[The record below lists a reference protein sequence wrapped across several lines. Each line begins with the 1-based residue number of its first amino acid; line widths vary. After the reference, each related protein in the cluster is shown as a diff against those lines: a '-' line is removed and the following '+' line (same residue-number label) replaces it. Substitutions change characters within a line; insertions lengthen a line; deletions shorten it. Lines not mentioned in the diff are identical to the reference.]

1 MKKQKFKKWLG
12 VISSTLSNT
21 VGTMARNLQGDMTPN
36 TCQSVAGEL
45 EKLEHAKD
53 ELKQYRADLSGGLDL
68 AHEIASGK
76 GQINAKVCALHSEFE
91 AACKSSDYERM
102 GINKH
107 FIEVYS
113 TTSIRT
119 YIQPKNLKK
128 IDILRKRYDGA
139 LKNVPNLVK
148 EFISSKFQECD
159 NLFRI
164 LSTLRN
170 ANKCCSPKLNDLVD
184 LYADTRK
191 SLTKELNE
199 AVEAMRENVS
209 KNSCYDDIVG
219 NMSVLNG
226 HLGRALKDHVIDSD
240 LTFNSAAQ
248 LNEWREEKRKMDCD
262 MEFDGSDANDK
273 LKQWKSLMDGL
284 DPSATFTFTRITRQW
299 YSGTTYR
306 EKCRE
311 IARKIDDRFAN
322 GKKSLNDENHS
333 LLYECIQVLDL
344 IDFHVGKH
352 VDGAGDM
359 SRKLRELAVESFLA
373 LCKRAQNALQSAE
386 RKMQFEGML
395 DNYRGFV
402 LNVPC
407 VVESEECQKAFSLTN
422 QLVHAALESDIK
434 DITLMLAES
443 AYDKLK
449 QKIQNARKFGAFI
462 ADRYTLLKEEISL
475 SEHTNGE
482 DPWLEKIIN
491 ICHEHFSSGRSF
503 GSLKYFAIL
512 ELPPSANESDIKK
525 AYKRLAKKYHPDK
538 TGSNDSSESF
548 RTVTEAKDK
557 LLGVLSSRDEY
568 ERPFSAL
575 IKQIGT
581 SLRKVVKSHLE
592 EQHYERVEKILFRLN
607 DLKSLKTLVTPS
619 LDYLEITQDIHKL
632 VKSHVQQVKTTVGSH
647 WSSKNYSALND
658 TITDLKLM
666 EERFKSYDNIFPSS
680 WDEGIVKQVEQ
691 EIESLGCRARGYL
704 SSQNSIKQ
712 HIDEFRLCFLEM
724 GHVLVELPLFKD
736 LTKVTMCNVLETCLG
751 SEWGYSFLFEFGLGL
766 QRFNNGSD
774 QDNHVAQILVAEF
787 SHFKEVMTMVWNE
800 ETAQKPVEDTVHGI
814 KGFLRVAGKKS
825 DLPVDKDQLLQS
837 FKKFDGE
844 YKKLLGEYI
853 VPEADLKALVYKTVA
868 LAEKLH
874 PIDFTSWDD
883 KVKEQIPCILA
894 GVFTVFTVL
903 KSGASYNRLES
914 TANSGEKLLMKP
926 HNIQVLTL
934 LTLFGCG
941 SSSQTGLDS
950 QLMQIRTGEGKSMI
964 LGAAA
969 VVIALLGF
977 RVRCV
982 CYSEYLSG
990 RDFSLFQDVFDI
1002 FSVTEFVKYCKITTL
1017 SEDNTAAKGDIR
1029 NLTKDLIR
1037 GKLEQASVSKRSN
1050 FGIENKT
1057 SRSLPQDIGH
1067 SSESRLQSGTSSSEE
1082 EVVHTDRRGSS
1093 SEKSKKS
1100 PRRSKRLDNNGSTRV
1115 RNPSNI
1121 SSAIDRSGSSS
1132 EKSKQSPKRSK
1143 QNNKNGST
1151 RGHNSSNITSAT
1163 SVTKSLSRNEIL
1175 LVDEVDVF
1183 FGADFYGQTYNQV
1196 AQLREPEIADIL
1208 NHIWITNK
1216 SNNKRQRLADIKSL
1230 PAYSQLLAKM
1240 SRFKFLIDAEI
1251 SLMIDQV
1258 RKVDEEPYF
1267 LDRENDR
1274 IGYRVMD
1281 SISYEATY
1289 GYRTVFAYLQEA
1301 DRGTLKHRDST
1312 LDNALVMPVS
1322 CGQFS
1327 YSEITPV
1334 RILGVSGT
1342 LSALGKYEYNVLSKY
1357 GVQTFMY
1364 VPSVYGE
1371 SNFQFDK
1378 AGDGIRIDTSKS
1390 DYFHSITDQIKTLTK
1405 QKRSVIVFFRDD
1417 SRLKEFTKSPFYRK
1431 LDRHKKLLTE
1441 DMTTGDKEFVIS
1453 KAATAGQITITSAI
1467 FGRGTDFF
1475 CKDETVQK
1483 NGGVHVIQAFLSEE
1497 QSEEIQIQG
1506 RTARQGKKGSY
1517 QLILLDSDLEDR
1529 FGLTKG
1535 MKDNIAKE
1543 SWYQELCN
1551 ARDKFRKNCCD
1562 AIEENLADA
1571 TQKDQATHLYFDSL
1585 LVKDEETATKAFKE
1599 IYTSFKKGSMPSS
1612 IELDLAFIV
1621 DTTGSMAPYAPTVV
1635 NTVTNMLKGTDSI
1648 TEKLKTKFPEIEFQL
1663 RVGIM
1668 GYRDIDDDA
1677 QFTESVFKEHCHFTN
1692 NIDSATRFVESI
1704 TQGSSGG
1711 GDLAEDHIGA
1721 IDRCTKWD
1729 SKYDWTSPIKF
1740 MLLLTDAPA
1749 HGMVPRGSQGVTNVD
1764 NYSILHPDGLTAKSV
1779 IDSLIKKEIDLFI
1792 CSFNPNATAVTEE
1805 VLSNLYMNHRD
1816 NTEQREII
1824 SIPMVPANSELVAAN
1839 HHRKTD
1845 LIGAHG
1851 KHIIFV
1857 LDMSGSMSTSW
1868 SGVVAAYNQY
1878 LARRIQS
1885 QNQSDLVSVV
1895 QFDHSAMISVSK
1907 VPINQAPDNL
1917 SYSGGGTSFFPAALS
1932 AFALASD
1939 TPRTNVPV
1947 VVFMSDG
1954 GTNDASAAAGTFA
1967 QLNSNIRQSHGSDLE
1982 LHVIAFGSGA
1992 STSQLQQIASSS
2004 RNSKLHT
2011 SANTAELTNIF
2022 VEIAGSSNVT
2032 EMLEAEIGKRIS
2044 EAVSDRLSLEYIA

>member
-1 MKKQKFKKWLG
+1 VKKQKFKKWLG

-21 VGTMARNLQGDMTPN
+21 VGTMARNLEGDMTLN
-36 TCQSVAGEL
+36 TCESAAREL
-45 EKLEHAKD
+45 EKLKHAKD
-53 ELKQYRADLSGGLDL
+53 ELKQYQADLSGGLDL
-68 AHEIASGK
+68 AQEIASGK
-76 GQINAKVCALHSEFE
+76 SQINAKMSALLSEFE
-91 AACKSSDYERM
+91 AAYKSSDYERM
-102 GINKH
+102 GINTH
-107 FIEVYS
+107 FIEVYT

-119 YIQPKNLKK
+119 YIQRNNLKR
-128 IDILRKRYDGA
+128 INSFRQRYNGA
-139 LKNVPNLVK
+139 LKKVPMVMGK
-148 EFISSKFQECD
+148 FINSKFQESK

-164 LSTLRN
+164 LSTLKN
-170 ANKCCSPKLNDLVD
+170 ANECCSPKLNALAD
-184 LYADTRK
+184 LYAVTRK
-191 SLTKELNE
+191 NLTKELNE
-199 AVEAMRENVS
+199 AVQAMRDNVS
-209 KNSCYDDIVG
+209 NNGCYDDIVG
-219 NMSVLNG
+219 IMSTLNS
-226 HLGRALKDHVIDSD
+226 HLGQDLKDHVIDSD

-248 LNEWREEKRKMDCD
+248 LNEWREEKRERDRD
-262 MEFDGSDANDK
+262 MEFDGRDANEK
-273 LKQWKSLMDGL
+273 LKQWKKLMDDL
-284 DPSATFTFTRITRQW
+284 DPSATFTLTRISRQW
-299 YSGTTYR
+299 YSGTTYS
-306 EKCRE
+306 EKCSE
-311 IARKIDDRFAN
+311 IGRKIADRFAN
-322 GKKSLNDENHS
+322 GKKSLNDKNHS

-344 IDFHVGKH
+344 IDCHVGKH
-352 VDGAGDM
+352 VDGAGDL
-359 SRKLRELAVESFLA
+359 SRKLKELAVESFLA
-373 LCKRAQNALQSAE
+373 LCKRAQNALQSE

-395 DNYRGFV
+395 DNYRGFL
-402 LNVPC
+402 LNVPF
-407 VVESEECQKAFSLTN
+407 VVENQECQKAFSLTN

-434 DITLMLAES
+434 DITFMLEES
-443 AYDKLK
+443 TFDKLK

-475 SEHTNGE
+475 SKHTNGE
-482 DPWLEKIIN
+482 DPWLEKIFN

-525 AYKRLAKKYHPDK
+525 VFKRLAKKYHPDK
-538 TGSNDSSESF
+538 TGSNDSSELF
-548 RTVTEAKDK
+548 RTVTEAKNK
-557 LLGVLSSRDEY
+557 LLGVVSSRDEY

-581 SLRKVVKSHLE
+581 SLRKVVQSHLHE
-592 EQHYERVEKILFRLN
+592 EHYEPVEKVLFRLN
-607 DLKSLKTLVTPS
+607 DLKSLKSLVTPS
-619 LDYLEITQDIHKL
+619 LDHHEITQDIHKL

-666 EERFKSYDNIFPSS
+666 EEKFKSYDDIFPSS

-691 EIESLGCRARGYL
+691 EIESLGRRAREYL
-704 SSQNSIKQ
+704 SSQNSIKL
-712 HIDEFRLCFLEM
+712 HTDEFRLCFLKM

-736 LTKVTMCNVLETCLG
+736 LTKAIMCSVLETCLG

-766 QRFNNGSD
+766 QRSNENGSD

-800 ETAQKPVEDTVHGI
+800 ETSQKPAEDTVHDI
-814 KGFLRVAGKKS
+814 KGFLRIAGKKS

-883 KVKEQIPCILA
+883 KVKKQIPCILA

-914 TANSGEKLLMKP
+914 TADSGLDMGENLLMKP

-990 RDFSLFQDVFDI
+990 RDFNLFRDVFDI
-1002 FSVTEFVKYCKITTL
+1002 FSVTEFVKYSKITTL

-1037 GKLEQASVSKRSN
+1037 GKLELASVSKRN
-1050 FGIENKT
+1050 NVGIGHF
-1057 SRSLPQDIGH
+1057 PQDIVHH
-1067 SSESRLQSGTSSSEE
+1067 SDGRLRSGTSSFEE
-1082 EVVHTDRRGSS
+1082 DVVHIDIRRAS

-1100 PRRSKRLDNNGSTRV
+1100 PRRSKR
-1115 RNPSNI
+1115 
-1121 SSAIDRSGSSS
+1121 
-1132 EKSKQSPKRSK
+1132 
-1143 QNNKNGST
+1143 NNKNGCT
-1151 RGHNSSNITSAT
+1151 RAQNSSTISSATSAT
-1163 SVTKSLSRNEIL
+1163 KSLLRNEIL

-1208 NHIWITNK
+1208 NHIWIANK
-1216 SNNKRQRLADIKSL
+1216 RNSKRQRLADIQSL

-1267 LDRENDR
+1267 LDRETDR

-1301 DRGTLKHRDST
+1301 ERGNLKHRDST
-1312 LDNALVMPVS
+1312 LDNALAMPVS

-1327 YSEITPV
+1327 YAGITPA

-1342 LSALGKYEYNVLSKY
+1342 LSALGKYEYDVLSKY
-1357 GVQTFMY
+1357 GVETFMH
-1364 VPSVYGE
+1364 VPSVYGK

-1417 SRLKEFTKSPFYRK
+1417 SRLKEFTKSSFYRT
-1431 LDRHKKLLTE
+1431 LGRHKKLLTE
-1441 DMTTGDKEFVIS
+1441 DMSTGDKEFVIS
-1453 KAATAGQITITSAI
+1453 KAATAGQITITTAI

-1483 NGGVHVIQAFLSEE
+1483 NGGVYIIQAFLSEE
-1497 QSEEIQIQG
+1497 RSEEIQIQG

-1517 QLILLDSDLEDR
+1517 QLILLDSDLEEK
-1529 FGLTKG
+1529 FGLAKG
-1535 MKDNIAKE
+1535 MKDNVAKE
-1543 SWYQELCN
+1543 RWYQELCT

-1585 LVKDEETATKAFKE
+1585 LMKDEETATKAFKE

-1635 NTVTNMLKGTDSI
+1635 NTVTSMLKGTDSI
-1648 TEKLKTKFPEIEFQL
+1648 TEKLTTKFPEIEFQL
-1663 RVGIM
+1663 RAGIM

-1677 QFTESVFKEHCHFTN
+1677 QFTESVFKEQSHFTN
-1692 NIDSATRFVESI
+1692 NINNATRFVESI

-1711 GDLAEDHIGA
+1711 GDLAEDHLGA
-1721 IDRCTKWD
+1721 IDRCANWD

-1749 HGMVPRGSQGVTNVD
+1749 HGMVPTGSKGMTNVD
-1764 NYSILHPDGLTAKSV
+1764 KYSILHPDGLTAKSV

-1805 VLSNLYMNHRD
+1805 ILSNLYMNHGD
-1816 NTEQREII
+1816 NTEQRQIT
-1824 SIPMVPANSELVAAN
+1824 SIPMVPAKSELVAAH

-1845 LIGAHG
+1845 VLGTHG
-1851 KHIIFV
+1851 QHIVFV
-1857 LDMSGSMSTSW
+1857 LDMSGSMCNSW

-1895 QFDHSAMISVSK
+1895 QFDASATISVFK
-1907 VPINQAPDNL
+1907 VPIEQAPHNL
-1917 SYSGGGTSFFPAALS
+1917 SYSGGGTLFFPAARS
-1932 AFALASD
+1932 AFELASD

-1954 GTNDASAAAGTFA
+1954 GTHDASAAADTFA
-1967 QLNSNIRQSHGSDLE
+1967 ELNRNIRHSHGSDLE
-1982 LHVIAFGSGA
+1982 LHVIAFGSQS

-2004 RNSKLHT
+2004 RNGKLHT
-2011 SANTAELTNIF
+2011 SADTAELSSIF